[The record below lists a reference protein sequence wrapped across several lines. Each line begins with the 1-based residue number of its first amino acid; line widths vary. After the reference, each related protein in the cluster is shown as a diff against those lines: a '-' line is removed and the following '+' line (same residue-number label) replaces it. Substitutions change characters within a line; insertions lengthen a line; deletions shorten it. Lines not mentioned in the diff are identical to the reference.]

1 MKKNFNLI
9 GKYLRGDASLE
20 ERIQVMKWAEGN
32 DTQRD
37 EFNALRRIY
46 DATLLMDDDI
56 AMSKRR
62 TELRRY
68 WKWLAAAA
76 VVAFVAGIS
85 YLPENFRDDPTPV
98 SRPKRCFP
106 TVRSYGSIPDRNW
119 KSASGPRANAG

>member
-46 DATLLMDDDI
+46 DATLLM
-56 AMSKRR
+56 
-62 TELRRY
+62 E
-68 WKWLAAAA
+68 
-76 VVAFVAGIS
+76 
-85 YLPENFRDDPTPV
+85 
-98 SRPKRCFP
+98 
-106 TVRSYGSIPDRNW
+106 
-119 KSASGPRANAG
+119 

>member
-62 TELRRY
+62 TGLRRY

-85 YLPENFRDDPTPV
+85 YPV
-98 SRPKRCFP
+98 SYTHLTLP
-106 TVRSYGSIPDRNW
+106 TI
-119 KSASGPRANAG
+119 A